1 MSVTKFDKLGRVG
14 FLIPEFPTQT
24 HIAWWRISKAMRA
37 RGVEVH
43 LLSTR
48 RPDDG
53 CPHPMLQQAARETF
67 YLWPPSAADALM
79 ALPVAARNPVG
90 LGRFIGSLEAFKGL
104 RRARVLALFA
114 AAVRLQR
121 FSRARSLDHVFVHS
135 CGDAAYVVAMCRL
148 LGGPAYSLR
157 LGGDLEVY
165 GTDHPAKMKL
175 ATLIVPAAAPYEDR
189 LVKEIGLERDQ
200 VMWSWVGTDTELFRP
215 ANMRRGEGPL
225 RIVTVARLNLAK
237 GYQHALPAIA
247 SLRDRGINVEYTIVG
262 EGRYRPDIEKLVE
275 VLGLAGRVRLV
286 GSKSAE
292 EIAEIHAASD
302 LFMLPTSGIGEGTP
316 AAVCEAMSAGL
327 PILATRVGGLADMV
341 TEGVHGRLVPPGDSD
356 ALSQAI
362 GTMVSDLDALN
373 KMGRE
378 SRARAEREFSVEGV
392 AGRILAKINER
403 MSRQPRV

>member
-1 MSVTKFDKLGRVG
+1 MSATKFDKLQRIG

-24 HIAWWRISKAMRA
+24 HIAWWRISHAMRSQ
-37 RGVEVH
+37 GVEVH

-67 YLWPPSAADALM
+67 YLWPLSAADALM
-79 ALPVAARNPVG
+79 ALPVAARNPAG
-90 LGRFIGSLEAFKGL
+90 LGRFIGSLKAFKGL
-104 RRARVLALFA
+104 RRARVLGLLA
-114 AAVRLQR
+114 AAVRLHR

-165 GTDHPAKMKL
+165 GTDHPAKMKR

-189 LVKEIGLERDQ
+189 LVNEVGLERDQ
-200 VMWSWVGTDTELFRP
+200 IVWSWVGTDTELFRP
-215 ANMRRGEGPL
+215 SGTPREDGPL

-237 GYQHALPAIA
+237 GYQHAVPAIA
-247 SLRDRGINVEYTIVG
+247 SLRDRGVDVHYTIVG
-262 EGRYRPDIEKLVE
+262 EGRYRPDIEKLIE
-275 VLGLAGRVRLV
+275 ELGLASRVWLV

-292 EIAEIHAASD
+292 EIAEIHARSD

-327 PILATRVGGLADMV
+327 PILATAVGGLADMV
-341 TEGVHGRLVPPGDSD
+341 TQGVHGRLVQPGRCQCFGADY
-356 ALSQAI
+356 
-362 GTMVSDLDALN
+362 
-373 KMGRE
+373 
-378 SRARAEREFSVEGV
+378 
-392 AGRILAKINER
+392 
-403 MSRQPRV
+403 

>member
-1 MSVTKFDKLGRVG
+1 MNSTKFDKLQRIG

-24 HIAWWRISKAMRA
+24 HIAWWRISRAMREH
-37 RGVEVH
+37 GVEVH

-53 CPHPMLQQAARETF
+53 CPHPLLQEAARETF
-67 YLWPPSAADALM
+67 YLWPPSVGDALM
-79 ALPVAARNPVG
+79 ALPVAARNPAE
-90 LGRFIGSLEAFKGL
+90 LGRFIGSLKAFKGV
-104 RRARVLALFA
+104 RRARVLGLVG
-114 AAVRLQR
+114 AAVRLHR

-165 GTDHPAKMKL
+165 GTDHPAKMKR

-189 LVKEIGLERDQ
+189 LVNEVGLERDQ

-215 ANMRRGEGPL
+215 SGTPRKVGPL
-225 RIVTVARLNLAK
+225 RLVTVARLNLAK

-247 SLRDRGINVEYTIVG
+247 SLRDRGVDVEYTIVG
-262 EGRYRPDIEKLVE
+262 EGRYRPDIEKLIE
-275 VLGLAGRVRLV
+275 ELSLESRVRLV
-286 GSKSAE
+286 GSKSSE
-292 EIAEIHAASD
+292 EIAAIHAGSD

-341 TEGVHGRLVPPGDSD
+341 TEGVHGRLVPPGDSEALAQAIETMASDPD
-356 ALSQAI
+356 AL
-362 GTMVSDLDALN
+362 TR
-373 KMGRE
+373 MGRE
-378 SRARAEREFSVEGV
+378 SRARAEREFSVEAV

-403 MSRQPRV
+403 MSKQDH